1 MYGVFYLRGIMKL
14 IKLTYYRSPNKYGG
28 SGGKTEKSFFLN
40 PSAIVTMVE
49 YSEST
54 KLTVVTG
61 EKIEV
66 CESKKDITDLINT

>member
-1 MYGVFYLRGIMKL
+1 MKL

-28 SGGKTEKSFFLN
+28 SGGATEKTFFLN

-66 CESKKDITDLINT
+66 CESREKIIELIK